1 MTKTLAP
8 RTPANPRTLLE
19 GILDQPEL
27 MRAVQALPPA
37 SLLRLI
43 DRVGLEDAG
52 ELVAL
57 TTVDQLRRVFDVKGR
72 DESKPLL
79 VLVDSIAMAESLAV
93 GITPRARALMA
104 SHWPG
109 ALTLVLRARAGLP
122 RELTAGTGTIGVRLS
137 AHPVARR
144 LVSALGSPLTAPSA
158 NLQGGA
164 PPTTAAGVLRVF
176 DGAIDL
182 VLDGGATAGG
192 PPSTVVDVTVDAPRV
207 LRQGAVRL

>member
-1 MTKTLAP
+1 MSAATTVVTVVDA
-8 RTPANPRTLLE
+8 ANPDGEALARAAT
-19 GILDQPEL
+19 ILRDG
-27 MRAVQALPPA
+27 R
-37 SLLRLI
+37 
-43 DRVGLEDAG
+43 
-52 ELVAL
+52 LVAFPTETFYGL
-57 TTVDQLRRVFDVKGR
+57 GASANDGAAVRRVFDVKGR

-79 VLVDSIAMAESLAV
+79 VLVDSIAMAESLAADV
-93 GITPRARALMA
+93 TEQARALMA

-176 DGAIDL
+176 AGAVDL